1 MEQIQSNTK
10 QDQAS
15 ASAPESRLRAKP
27 QTKVVTR
34 RVVPAIDIFENEDEF
49 MLVADVPG
57 LGESDLDL
65 TFEKGVLNFSGAA
78 EIAGRHVEYRRAIA
92 VPESI
97 DAQAIN
103 ASLERGVLSV
113 HLPKRAEL
121 KPRRIAINTQ

>member
-1 MEQIQSNTK
+1 MEQMEQIQPSTR
-10 QDQAS
+10 QEQAT
-15 ASAPESRLRAKP
+15 APSPR
-27 QTKVVTR
+27 TKVVTR
-34 RVVPAIDIFENEDEF
+34 RAVPAIDIFENDDEF

-57 LGESDLDL
+57 LGESDLEL
-65 TFEKGVLNFSGAA
+65 TFERGVLNFSGTA
-78 EIAGRHVEYRRAIA
+78 EIAGRQVEYRRAIA

-121 KPRRIAINTQ
+121 KPRRIAINSR